1 LIKIGIIIDKYHL
14 QKKSLKLVEYLST
27 IAKISLYLEEDYLID
42 YSNFDFNE
50 DIFFVKAK
58 SDLILNLVKLIER
71 ETDIPVI
78 NSSRGIWLAINR
90 FLNSTLLRQSG
101 IQVPN
106 FSLNAK
112 GLLPLFSEYIIKNII
127 DQKNYAFKAQIKKI
141 NGHLKVA
148 DKRALDEVNGEK
160 AKYTYLYYQE
170 FIKSKWEYKIYC
182 IGDDLFYYKQLPIL
196 IEPDKMKSRMKIR
209 EIPELTEIA
218 IKAVKTVGLKIAS
231 IDFLKSKKGE
241 FFLTDINS
249 SPNFNYIKNGPKI
262 IGDYLIKQAKN

>member
-1 LIKIGIIIDKYHL
+1 LINIGIIIDKYHL
-14 QKKSLKLVEYLST
+14 QKKTSQLIEYLSS

-58 SDLILNLVKLIER
+58 GDLILNLIKLIER

-78 NSSRGIWLAINR
+78 NPSRGIRLAINR

-101 IQVPN
+101 IRVPN
-106 FSLNAK
+106 FTLNAK
-112 GLLPLFSEYIIKNII
+112 GILPPFNDYIIKNII
-127 DQKNYAFKAQIKKI
+127 DQKNYAFSPQIQRI
-141 NGHLKVA
+141 NGYLNIS

-170 FIKSKWEYKIYC
+170 FIKSKWEYKVYC
-182 IGDDLFYYKQLPIL
+182 IGDELFYYKQLPIL
-196 IEPDKMKSRMKIR
+196 VEPDKMKTRRKIDK
-209 EIPELTEIA
+209 IPELKEFTL
-218 IKAVKTVGLKIAS
+218 KALKTTGLKIS
-231 IDFLKSKKGE
+231 SLDFLRSKEGE

>member
-1 LIKIGIIIDKYHL
+1 MIKIGIIIDKYHL
-14 QKKSLKLVEYLST
+14 QKKTSKLIEYLST
-27 IAKISLYLEEDYLID
+27 VAKISLYLEEDYLVD

-58 SDLILNLVKLIER
+58 GDLILNLIKLIER

-90 FLNSTLLRQSG
+90 FLNSTLLRKSG
-101 IQVPN
+101 IRVPN
-106 FSLNAK
+106 FTLNAK
-112 GLLPLFSEYIIKNII
+112 GILPPFNDYIIKNIM
-127 DQKNYAFKAQIKKI
+127 DQKNYAFKAQINKF
-141 NGHLKVA
+141 NGHLNVT
-148 DKRALDEVNGEK
+148 DERALKEVNGER

-170 FIKSKWEYKIYC
+170 FIKSKWEYKVYR

-196 IEPDKMKSRMKIR
+196 VNPDKMKTRRKINKIR
-209 EIPELTEIA
+209 ELKEITL
-218 IKAVKTVGLKIAS
+218 KASKTIGLKIS
-231 IDFLKSKKGE
+231 SLDFLKSKEGE

-249 SPNFNYIKNGPKI
+249 SPNFNYIKNGSQI

>member
-14 QKKSLKLVEYLST
+14 QKKTSKLIEYLST
-27 IAKISLYLEEDYLID
+27 VAKISIYLEEDYLID

-58 SDLILNLVKLIER
+58 GDLILNLIKLIER

-101 IQVPN
+101 IRVPN
-106 FSLNAK
+106 FTLNAK
-112 GLLPLFSEYIIKNII
+112 GILPPFDDYIIKNII
-127 DQKNYAFKAQIKKI
+127 DQKNYAFSPQIQRI
-141 NGHLKVA
+141 NGYLNIS
-148 DKRALDEVNGEK
+148 DQRALDEVNGEK
-160 AKYTYLYYQE
+160 AIYTYLYYQE
-170 FIKSKWEYKIYC
+170 FIKSKWEYKVYC

-196 IEPDKMKSRMKIR
+196 VNPDKIKTRRKIDK
-209 EIPELTEIA
+209 IPELKEITL
-218 IKAVKTVGLKIAS
+218 KALKTIGLKIS
-231 IDFLKSKKGE
+231 SLDFLRSKEGE

>member
-1 LIKIGIIIDKYHL
+1 M
-14 QKKSLKLVEYLST
+14 QKKALKLIEYLST
-27 IAKISLYLEEDYLID
+27 VAKTSIYLEEDYLID

-58 SDLILNLVKLIER
+58 SDLILNLIKLIER

-101 IQVPN
+101 IRVPN
-106 FSLNAK
+106 FTLNAK
-112 GLLPLFSEYIIKNII
+112 GILPSFKDYIIKNIM
-127 DQKNYAFKAQIKKI
+127 DQKNYAFKAQIKKF

-170 FIKSKWEYKIYC
+170 FIKSKWEYKVYC

-196 IEPDKMKSRMKIR
+196 VNPDKMKTRTEIKK
-209 EIPELTEIA
+209 IPELTEVAYAATEA
-218 IKAVKTVGLKIAS
+218 IGLKIS
-231 IDFLKSKKGE
+231 SLDFLRSKKGE
-241 FFLTDINS
+241 FFLTDVNS

-262 IGDYLIKQAKN
+262 IGDYLIRQAKN